1 VWRWCVP
8 LFLLIALYGE
18 RRTGELRLAVADSTG
33 AGIEAAGSL
42 LSQAL
47 QINQT
52 FSTDNQGR
60 YIARNLPFG
69 LYRLNIDR
77 PGFAPFSTLLEVRS
91 EVPLDYSVTLRIAPI
106 ETALIVEDSATLLD
120 AHHTSPA
127 YYIGDEQL
135 SDRLSSSPGR
145 AVLDLIDMQ
154 PGWLVEA
161 NGVLHPRGAEYNTQY
176 VVDGF
181 PVVDNRSPAFAP
193 GLEVDEIQS
202 MNVRTAGYPAEY
214 GRKLGGV
221 IEVTTAEDTRP
232 GWHGSAVLEG
242 GSFSTSSGYLSEQ
255 YAHGSTIAAIS
266 LDSAHTERFLDPP
279 VEQNY
284 TNKASGGGVSARFG
298 TDWNE
303 KTRLRASISYRRE
316 AFLVPDERLQYEAG
330 QRQDRNNGETTGQI
344 SYQRTISPWL
354 LASARAMVRDLFSDL
369 WSNPQSTPML
379 ATQKRGFRESYFSG
393 ALSAH
398 RGVHELKA
406 GGEIIWTGIHE
417 DFAYHVT
424 DPRFFSPDVP
434 LAFQFADR
442 RRGSEQSAFL
452 QDLIQAGRWTFSAG
466 VRWDGYRLLVR
477 DSAVSPR
484 LGAAWHWPRAGLVLR
499 ASYDRAFEIPAIE
512 NLLLASSAAAQH
524 LTGTSTGLPVHPSRG
539 DFYEVG
545 MGKALF
551 GHLRLEASYF
561 ERRIRDFSD
570 DDLLLN
576 TGISFPIA
584 FASAEIHGVEA
595 KLEVPRWGPVSGFIS
610 YSNMTGTGRLP
621 ITGGL
626 FLEENAAELLRST
639 ESFAITQDQRNTARA
654 RTRYQLTRR
663 MWTAVGASYGSG
675 LPIELQGDAD
685 VNGLIAQYGQRV
697 VRRVNFDRGRVRP
710 SFSLDV
716 SAGVDLW
723 QRDKRSLRL
732 QGDVMNL
739 TDRLNVIDFAG
750 IFSGT
755 ALATP
760 RTIAVRL
767 QAAW

>member
-1 VWRWCVP
+1 MWRWCVL
-8 LFLLIALYGE
+8 LFLVAALYAQ
-18 RRTGELRLAVADSTG
+18 RRTGELRLSVVDSTG
-33 AGIEAAGSL
+33 VGIEVAGSL
-42 LSQAL
+42 LSQAI

-52 FSTDNQGR
+52 FTTDNQGR
-60 YIARNLPFG
+60 HVVRNLPFG

-77 PGFAPFSTLLEVRS
+77 PGFGPFSTLLEIRS
-91 EVPLDYSVTLRIAPI
+91 EVPLDYTVTLRVAPI
-106 ETALIVEDSATLLD
+106 ETSVVVNDSATLLD
-120 AHHTSPA
+120 THHTAPA
-127 YYIGDEQL
+127 YYIGDEAL
-135 SDRLSSSPGR
+135 RDRLSSGPGR

-154 PGWLVEA
+154 PGWLIEA
-161 NGVLHPRGAEYNTQY
+161 NGVLHPRGAEYSTQY

-181 PVVDNRSPAFAP
+181 PIVDNRSPAFAP

-221 IEVTTAEDTRP
+221 IEVTTAEDTRA

-242 GSFSTSSGYLSEQ
+242 GSFSTSSGHVSEQ
-255 YAHGSTIAAIS
+255 YARGSTLAAVS
-266 LDSAHTERFLDPP
+266 LDSAHTERYLDPP

-284 TNKASGGGVSARFG
+284 TNKASGGGGSARFG
-298 TDWNE
+298 TDWKE
-303 KTRLRASISYRRE
+303 KSRLRASISYRRG

-330 QRQDRNNGETTGQI
+330 QRQDRRNGETTGQI
-344 SYQRTISPWL
+344 SYQQTISSWL
-354 LASARAMVRDLFSDL
+354 LASARAMVRDLSSDF

-379 ATQKRGFRESYFSG
+379 ANQQRGFRESYFSG

-398 RGVHELKA
+398 RGAHELKA
-406 GGEIIWTGIHE
+406 GGEAIWTGVHE
-417 DFAYHVT
+417 DFAYHIT
-424 DPRFFSPDVP
+424 DASFFSPDVP
-434 LAFQFADR
+434 VAFQFADR
-442 RRGSEQSAFL
+442 RRGQEQSAFI
-452 QDLIQAGRWTFSAG
+452 QDLIQAGRWTFNAG
-466 VRWDGYRLLVR
+466 LRWDRYRLLVR

-484 LGAAWHWPRAGLVLR
+484 LGAAWHWPRAGVVLR

-524 LTGTSTGLPVHPSRG
+524 LTGTGTGLPVRPSRG
-539 DFYEVG
+539 NFYEAG
-545 MGKALF
+545 LGKALF
-551 GHLRLEASYF
+551 GHVRLEVSYF
-561 ERRIRDFSD
+561 ERRIRDFAD

-576 TGISFPIA
+576 TGVSFPIA

-626 FLEENAAELLRST
+626 FLEENAAEMLRST
-639 ESFAITQDQRNTARA
+639 ASFPITQDQRNTAHA
-654 RTRYQLTRR
+654 RIRYQLTPRI
-663 MWTAVGASYGSG
+663 WAAIGANYSSG
-675 LPIELQGDAD
+675 LPIELQGDVD
-685 VNGLIAQYGQRV
+685 INGLTALYGNRV

-710 SFSLDV
+710 SFSLDA

-723 QRDKRSLRL
+723 KRDRRSLRL
-732 QGDVMNL
+732 QGDVVNL
-739 TDRLNVIDFAG
+739 TNRLNVIDFAG

-760 RTIAVRL
+760 RMIAVRV
-767 QAAW
+767 QAGW

>member
-1 VWRWCVP
+1 MWRWCVP
-8 LFLLIALYGE
+8 LFLAAALYAE
-18 RRTGELRLAVADSTG
+18 RRTGELRLSVVDSTG
-33 AGIEAAGSL
+33 AGIAAAGSL
-42 LSQAL
+42 LSQAIQL
-47 QINQT
+47 NQT
-52 FSTDNQGR
+52 FTTDDQGR
-60 YIARNLPFG
+60 HVARNLPFG
-69 LYRLNIDR
+69 LYRLNVER
-77 PGFAPFSTLLEVRS
+77 PDFAPFSTLLEIRS
-91 EVPLDYSVTLRIAPI
+91 EVPLDYTVTLRVAPI
-106 ETALIVEDSATLLD
+106 ETSLIVEDSATLLD
-120 AHHTSPA
+120 AHRTAPA
-127 YYIGDEQL
+127 YYIGDEEL
-135 SDRLSSSPGR
+135 SDRLTSSPGR

-221 IEVTTAEDTRP
+221 IEVTTAEDARP
-232 GWHGSAVLEG
+232 GWHGSAVFDG
-242 GSFSTSSGYLSEQ
+242 GSFSTASGYLSEQ
-255 YAHGSTIAAIS
+255 YAHGSTIAAVS
-266 LDSAHTERFLDPP
+266 FDSAHTGRYLDPP

-284 TNKASGGGVSARFG
+284 TNKGSGGGASGRFG
-298 TDWNE
+298 TDWHE

-316 AFLVPDERLQYEAG
+316 AFLVPDERQQYDAG
-330 QRQDRNNGETTGQI
+330 QRQDRRNGETTGQI

-354 LASARAMVRDLFSDL
+354 LGSARAMVRDLSSDF

-379 ATQKRGFRESYFSG
+379 ASQQRGFRESYFSG

-398 RGVHELKA
+398 LGAHELKA
-406 GGEIIWTGIHE
+406 GGEMIWTGIHE
-417 DFAYHVT
+417 DFAYHIT

-434 LAFQFADR
+434 RAFQFVDR
-442 RRGSEQSAFL
+442 RRAREQSAFV
-452 QDLIQAGRWTFSAG
+452 QDLIQAGPWTFSAG
-466 VRWDGYRLLVR
+466 VRWDGYRLLVH

-484 LGAAWHWPRAGLVLR
+484 LGAAWHWPRGGLVLR

-524 LTGTSTGLPVHPSRG
+524 LSGTGTGLPVHPSRG
-539 DFYEVG
+539 NFYEVG
-545 MGKALF
+545 LGKALF
-551 GHLRLEASYF
+551 GHVRVEAGFF

-576 TGISFPIA
+576 TGMNFPIA
-584 FASAEIHGVEA
+584 FASAQIHGVEA
-595 KLEVPRWGPVSGFIS
+595 KLEIARWGPIAGFIS
-610 YSNMTGTGRLP
+610 YSNMKGTGRLP

-626 FLEENAAELLRST
+626 FLEENAGEMLRST
-639 ESFAITQDQRNTARA
+639 AKFAITQDQRNTARA
-654 RTRYQLTRR
+654 RVRYQLTRR
-663 MWTAVGASYGSG
+663 MWTAAGASYGSG
-675 LPIELQGDAD
+675 LPIELQGDVD
-685 VNGLIAQYGQRV
+685 VNGLIALYGERV

-710 SFSLDV
+710 SFSLDA

-723 QRDKRSLRL
+723 KRDRRSLRV
-732 QGDVMNL
+732 QGDIVNL
-739 TDRLNVIDFAG
+739 TNRLNVIDFAG

-760 RTIAVRL
+760 RMVAVRL